1 MGLFLFWGKKMGKS
15 GGISQS
21 TQDAEVGI
29 AQQDVGIAQQQQA
42 NSQQEFNASFPGF
55 QQAENY
61 YSKLATGDP
70 AAISRAIAP
79 AAQQIDAQST
89 ATAQRIEQDSPRG
102 GAKNLALEENQ
113 INKGAQVGQ
122 LASQGYLSSF
132 QNLAGL
138 AGQGVGESISSS
150 GTAISGLS
158 AGGNQYSNV
167 AQQQAEG
174 KASQLGFISSLAGS
188 GAELA
193 GLCWIAVALW
203 GENDLRTIVV
213 RYYFNYILA
222 DHWFGKYVCALYR
235 KYGTDIA
242 HKVETLERWHKFFE
256 KVFTRIYL
264 RAERVIPQSEL
275 KGLYR
280 SYFELRGQKVIHA

>member
-1 MGLFLFWGKKMGKS
+1 VGKS
-15 GGISQS
+15 GGISDSVKQS
-21 TQDAEVGI
+21 ELGI
-29 AQQDVGIAQQQQA
+29 AQQSVDIAKQQQA
-42 NSQQEFNASFPGF
+42 NSQQEFNTAFPGF

-89 ATAQRIEQDSPRG
+89 ATAQRIDQDSPRG

-113 INKGAQVGQ
+113 INKGAQIGQ

-138 AGQGVGESISSS
+138 AGQGVGESTSSA
-150 GTAISGLS
+150 GTALSGLS
-158 AGGNQYSNV
+158 NAGNQYSNV

-174 KASQLGFISSLAGS
+174 KATQLGFISSLAGS

-193 GLCWIAVALW
+193 GMCWIAVALW
-203 GENDLRTIVV
+203 GENDLRTIIV
-213 RYYFNYILA
+213 RYYFNCILTE
-222 DHWFGKYVCALYR
+222 HWFGKHICAVYR
-235 KYGTDIA
+235 KYGTYIA
-242 HKVETLERWHKFFE
+242 RKVEASERWHKYFE
-256 KVFTRIYL
+256 KLFTRIYL
-264 RAERVIPQSEL
+264 RAERVIPQQEL
-275 KGLYR
+275 KGLYS
-280 SYFELRGQKVIHA
+280 SYFELRGRKVTHA